1 MSVWEKLAA
10 GLYKNQDVYP
20 DCPKKP
26 VLAKNATP
34 AEHRTYADELEKY
47 EALLASYKQA
57 CAAYNTRT
65 SELEAEFQTDLE
77 AYYEMSGHPKSG
89 LLYWKAYERGHSGGM
104 EEVANVYSDLV
115 ELVK

>member
-10 GLYKNQDVYP
+10 GLYKNQDPYP
-20 DCPKKP
+20 SCPKKP
-26 VLAKNATP
+26 VLAKTATP
-34 AEHRTYADELEKY
+34 ADHRDYADELEKY
-47 EALLASYKQA
+47 ELLLASYNQVL
-57 CAAYNTRT
+57 AAYNTRT
-65 SELEAEFQTDLE
+65 GELEAQFQADLE
-77 AYYEMSGHPKSG
+77 AYYEMSGHPKAG

>member
-10 GLYKNQDVYP
+10 GLYKNRDPYP
-20 DCPKKP
+20 SRPNKP
-26 VLAKNATP
+26 ILAKDATAADHRAY
-34 AEHRTYADELEKY
+34 AEELENY

-65 SELEAEFQTDLE
+65 GELEAQFQADLE
-77 AYYEMSGHPKSG
+77 AYYEMSGHPKAG